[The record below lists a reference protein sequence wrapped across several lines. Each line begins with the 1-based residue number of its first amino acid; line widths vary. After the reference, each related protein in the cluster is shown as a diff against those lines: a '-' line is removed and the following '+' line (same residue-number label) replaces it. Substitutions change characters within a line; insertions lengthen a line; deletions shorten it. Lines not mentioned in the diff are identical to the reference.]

1 MVNYIVSVPEETSF
15 TRSSI
20 GEKLGLDG
28 NTVTELLS
36 EMPKFTV
43 NSKKKGAERSMKIS
57 KEDVIAMA
65 NEWFTKPL
73 ERIRRQNESIKKR
86 SLLESSFEVNSN
98 DETSFLTDVTD
109 LVSFRA
115 VNISLLLKELFDLL
129 FNRRIKVI

>member
-15 TRSSI
+15 TASSI

-43 NSKKKGAERSMKIS
+43 NSKKKGAEKSMKVS
-57 KEDVIAMA
+57 KVDVMAMA

-73 ERIRRQNESIKKR
+73 ERIRRHNESNKKR
-86 SLLESSFEVNSN
+86 SLLESSFEVISN

-115 VNISLLLKELFDLL
+115 NNISVYFYSLNYSIYLIEGQK
-129 FNRRIKVI
+129 

>member
-15 TRSSI
+15 TASSI

-28 NTVTELLS
+28 NTMTELLS

-43 NSKKKGAERSMKIS
+43 NSKKKGAERSMKVS
-57 KEDVIAMA
+57 KVDVMAMA

-73 ERIRRQNESIKKR
+73 ERIRRHNESNKKR
-86 SLLESSFEVNSN
+86 SLLESSFEVISN

-115 VNISLLLKELFDLL
+115 NNMSVYFYSLNYSIYLIEGQK
-129 FNRRIKVI
+129 